1 MDSETLDERA
11 FEAVIRCGGAAQRTS
26 SAAAAASAGA
36 KATATAMAERERI
49 NAHRAALGVFFDGIS
64 RCTPAVDIPLDVVV
78 RVGRYVGAPH
88 AVALILEVCVDTTA
102 AARDATANAASSD
115 AASSDAASSLPS
127 SSANAALSIGED
139 ARRPHKRAAAPWSD
153 AMSMLSDVYTE
164 CEFPFSCR

>member
-115 AASSDAASSLPS
+115 AASSLPS

-139 ARRPHKRAAAPWSD
+139 ARRPHNCAAAPWSD